1 MSVVPTKAQEI
12 IDFWFKETPIEK
24 RFKRDEKLDASIKK
38 FFLKDFELASTSEYD
53 DWQDTPLGSLA
64 LVILFDQFSRNMFR
78 DDSKAFSQDHK
89 ARLIVNDADQI
100 TKLSKENMD
109 PWSTPLRL
117 GIIPTLGPYL
127 IPKFFLQLKHK
138 IPGSKVFF
146 DENITENLMSKL
158 STGEL
163 DAVLLATDV
172 DKKKFNTLDLFEE
185 PFWAA
190 FHKGSNLRNIDN
202 LKSSDLKKERM
213 LLLHD
218 GHCLRDQALQVCSP
232 KDLDT
237 EQNLD
242 TRATSLETLINIVA
256 AGEGFTLIPALALQS
271 SWTTDMGIFVGKI
284 NQKNASRKIRLVY
297 RKSFSKESLLKDL
310 AAMIT
315 EQSPNTVKILLNN

>member
-1 MSVVPTKAQEI
+1 MNLRDLAYIVAVADQGSFIKASKFCNVSQPTLSGQ
-12 IDFWFKETPIEK
+12 
-24 RFKRDEKLDASIKK
+24 IKK
-38 FFLKDFELASTSEYD
+38 LEEYLGNPIFERSTK
-53 DWQDTPLGSLA
+53 SLSVTKFGEQ
-64 LVILFDQFSRNMFR
+64 VIE
-78 DDSKAFSQDHK
+78 K

-146 DENITENLMSKL
+146 DENITQNLMSKL